1 MSSSRY
7 ERAFD
12 VSYLGNHLR
21 KMSIPVSQSLLLH
34 PITLIT
40 FEILTTAIVIG
51 FTTPSSILRPA
62 LLPLVATATFLTLVT
77 CPIFL
82 PRFWITVVAGNAPTY
97 LLRYIELALLSRWS
111 YAANGPTSITHP
123 RARGKPGA
131 GKENDHLI
139 ESHRN
144 ATAWKRLRFG
154 LDVTLFPRR
163 IGTPFEVRNIPS
175 LAEARGKASTQTEF
189 LWRTSATVFI
199 CYLIVDFSLLAAPD
213 PSKAILFSEEKV
225 PLLIRLNRVSAEE
238 VAIRI
243 FSSLALCINIICFM
257 NIGYGV
263 MALVGVGLGLTEP
276 SAWRPAFGSPKE
288 AYSLQRFWR

>member
-1 MSSSRY
+1 MS
-7 ERAFD
+7 
-12 VSYLGNHLR
+12 VL
-21 KMSIPVSQSLLLH
+21 VSQSLLLH

-40 FEILTTAIVIG
+40 FEILATAIVLG
-51 FTTPSSILRPA
+51 FTTPSSTLRPA
-62 LLPLVATATFLTLVT
+62 ILPLVATATFLVLVT

-97 LLRYIELALLSRWS
+97 LLRYIELTLLSRWS
-111 YAANGPTSITHP
+111 YTADGPTSIAHA
-123 RARGKPGA
+123 RVRGKPGG
-131 GKENDHLI
+131 GKKNAHLTG
-139 ESHRN
+139 SHRH

-163 IGTPFEVRNIPS
+163 IGTPFEVRNVPPV
-175 LAEARGKASTQTEF
+175 AETRGKGGSQATF
-189 LWRTSATVFI
+189 LWQTSAMVFI

-213 PSKAILFSEEKV
+213 PSKAVLFSEEKV
-225 PLLIRLNRVSAEE
+225 PLLTRLTQVSAEE

-276 SAWRPAFGSPKE
+276 SAWRATFGSPKE